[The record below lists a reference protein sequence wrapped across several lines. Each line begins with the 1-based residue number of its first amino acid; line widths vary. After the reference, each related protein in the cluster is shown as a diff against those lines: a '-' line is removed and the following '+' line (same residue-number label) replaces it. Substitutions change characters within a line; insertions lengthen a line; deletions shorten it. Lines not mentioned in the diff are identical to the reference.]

1 MSALGNHRSRS
12 AVVNEGEVTAPDIA
26 DDTAA
31 PPAIP
36 GSRVARRRAKR
47 RRRRQLLGSVCAVA
61 LLAGVGAAIANRGSP
76 PPPRSAHQSNGKR
89 TSPSVSTTAAAAA
102 AAHDVVPGSSDLFTQ
117 PSVAAYLTT
126 NTPEDITAAVYDD
139 DTGVT
144 SVYRPDT
151 PEVTAS
157 SMKVD
162 ILTTLLAQ
170 EQAAGQSLTAAQ
182 QATSV
187 SMIEDSDNDA
197 AQSLWDQE
205 GGAKAVERFDAA
217 VGLTETD
224 PDSAGY
230 WGLSSTT
237 AADQVQLLRT
247 LAYPSTLLAP
257 ASQSYELGLMSHVE
271 SAETWGVS
279 AGPTAGT
286 AVALKDGWLPIE
298 GGGWQVNSEGYVNGD
313 GRNYVIAV
321 MTYGTSEA
329 TGIATIEGL
338 SSLIWQELAPS
349 TS

>member
-1 MSALGNHRSRS
+1 L
-12 AVVNEGEVTAPDIA
+12 
-26 DDTAA
+26 
-31 PPAIP
+31 
-36 GSRVARRRAKR
+36 VA
-47 RRRRQLLGSVCAVA
+47 GT
-61 LLAGVGAAIANRGSP
+61 GVAIANRGNTLP
-76 PPPRSAHQSNGKR
+76 RRSAQHSNGKR
-89 TSPSVSTTAAAAA
+89 ASKGVSTAPAAAP
-102 AAHDVVPGSSDLFTQ
+102 AAHDVVPGSSDLFAQ
-117 PSVAAYLTT
+117 PAVAAYLTT

-139 DTGVT
+139 VTGVT
-144 SVYRPDT
+144 SVYRPAT
-151 PEVTAS
+151 QEVTAS

-170 EQAAGQSLTAAQ
+170 GQTDGQSLTSAQ
-182 QATSV
+182 QGTSV

-205 GGAKAVERFDAA
+205 GGAKAVESFDASA
-217 VGLTETD
+217 GLTQTD

-247 LAYPSTLLAP
+247 LAYPSTVLTP

-271 SAETWGVS
+271 SSEAWGVS
-279 AGPTAGT
+279 TGPTAGT
-286 AVALKDGWLPIE
+286 AVALKNGWLPID

-313 GRNYVIAV
+313 GRDYVIAV

-338 SSLIWQELAPS
+338 SSLIWQELAPR